1 MCHIVLQGKKG
12 GCCSPCAGQ
21 GGKGGKGGSIDQDA
35 ATLQI
40 GNWNE
45 GVLCTSHV
53 LAFRCTVNSYA
64 H

>member
-1 MCHIVLQGKKG
+1 MDAAHPVQVR
-12 GCCSPCAGQ
+12 A
-21 GGKGGKGGSIDQDA
+21 GKGGKGGSIDQDA

-53 LAFRCTVNSYA
+53 LAFHCAVNSYA